1 MSAVAVTNALA
12 KHFKDNV
19 TGTKAAY
26 AVGDGASVGTL
37 PQDIFDTPVVVA
49 YWQHVTTE
57 PGSFERTHWTV
68 SADAYFAAV
77 DPASAYAA
85 YVAFVDALRTSIRLN
100 WTLFGTCTQI
110 SRWEGGDPEDVT
122 IAGKPYVRLPFT
134 FDILEAGPVTY
145 TP

>member
-12 KHFKDNV
+12 RHFDDNV
-19 TGTKAAY
+19 ASCKAAY
-26 AVGDGASVGTL
+26 AVGDGNVGPL
-37 PQDIFDTPVVVA
+37 PQDIFDTPVVIA

-57 PGSFERTHWTV
+57 PGSYERTHWTV

-77 DPASAYAA
+77 DSASAYVA
-85 YVAFVDALRTSIRLN
+85 YVTLVDELRTSIRLN

-122 IAGKPYVRLPFT
+122 IGGKSYVRLPFT
-134 FDILEAGPVTY
+134 FDILEAGPQTY
-145 TP
+145 T